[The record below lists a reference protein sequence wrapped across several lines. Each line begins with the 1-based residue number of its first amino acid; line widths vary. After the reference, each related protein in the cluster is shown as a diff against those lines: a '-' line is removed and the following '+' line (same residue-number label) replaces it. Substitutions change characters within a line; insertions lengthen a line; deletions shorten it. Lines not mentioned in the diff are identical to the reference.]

1 MKNLIF
7 VYFSCLIICSNG
19 IELPKI
25 PKLTDLINPFQ
36 QFKLRDILSSI
47 TELDTPDVSA
57 DFAGI
62 SYPKHE
68 YTDRLS
74 SISDINRSKRD
85 LLFQGDIH
93 LSFEHLSNIVREQL
107 DHPRRKRTA
116 FRNDMYPKTIW
127 LPYVPFELHSSLSEK
142 SRSSLIAA
150 MTFWEKNTC
159 VTFKK
164 RTDEEVYLLMSG
176 EEEGCWSTV
185 GRDEAQKAQILNI
198 GTGCEMFGI
207 TSHELAHALGLF
219 HEQSRYDRNNYVQ
232 IIKSRI
238 AQKNFYDFAVVGMKN
253 MDTYGQKYDIGS
265 VMHYRPTEFS
275 LDGGNTIVAKDIN
288 MQNTMGQF
296 RGPSFLDV
304 AKINRHYDCSKNCKN
319 KIKCVNGGY
328 QHPRNCNVC
337 VCPPGYGGKDC
348 TGIEASNPAKCS
360 GILTAGETQRKFTIN
375 MKPKNNVN
383 GVRKCNYHI
392 QAPVGKRIVV
402 IVDSVIGNCVQGCY
416 EEGVELKM
424 YDDKTVTGARFC
436 CKLQKPQT
444 LISQGNSVPV
454 MLVAGKAQAFVQLRY
469 SFVDHPQNRSPKDG
483 NATAS
488 GVNPLILEKY
498 LDDSIDSE
506 AIRRE
511 FLIQA
516 DGVNQED
523 FEELVRREFMDENSV
538 AV

>member
-1 MKNLIF
+1 MRLIF
-7 VYFSCLIICSNG
+7 LTLFINAYAIDLA
-19 IELPKI
+19 KI
-25 PKLTDLINPFQ
+25 PKLSDLINPFQ

-47 TELDTPDVSA
+47 TELETPDVAA
-57 DFAGI
+57 DSAGI

-116 FRNDMYPKTIW
+116 FRNEQYPQTIW
-127 LPYVPFELHSSLSEK
+127 KPYVPFELHSSLSAK
-142 SRSSLIAA
+142 SRSSLVAA

-176 EEEGCWSTV
+176 AEEGCWSTV

-232 IIKSRI
+232 IVKSRI
-238 AQKNFYDFAVVGMKN
+238 EQKNFYDFAVVGIKN

-275 LDGGNTIVAKDIN
+275 IDGGNTIIAKDIN

-304 AKINRHYDCSKNCKN
+304 AKINRHYDCAANCKN
-319 KIKCVNGGY
+319 KMKCVNGGY

-348 TGIEASNPAKCS
+348 TGIEASNPAKCN
-360 GILTAGETQRKFTIN
+360 GILVAGETQRKFTIN
-375 MKPKNNVN
+375 MKPKNVVN

-392 QAPVGKRIVV
+392 QAPPGKRIVV

-444 LISQGNSVPV
+444 LISQGSTVPI
-454 MLVAGKAQAFVQLRY
+454 MMVAGKAQTFVQLRY
-469 SFVDHPQNRSPKDG
+469 STVDHPQNRSPKDG
-483 NATAS
+483 NATS
-488 GVNPLILEKY
+488 VSVNPLLLEKY
-498 LDDSIDSE
+498 LDDTIDSE

-511 FLIQA
+511 FLIQS
-516 DGVNQED
+516 DNVDRED
-523 FEELVRREFMDENSV
+523 FETLVRREFIDENSIEI
-538 AV
+538 

>member
-1 MKNLIF
+1 MRVFLLSLSFFIGS
-7 VYFSCLIICSNG
+7 YG
-19 IELPKI
+19 IEIPTKL

-36 QFKLRDILSSI
+36 QFKLRDILGSI
-47 TELDTPDVSA
+47 TALDTPDVAS
-57 DFAGI
+57 DSAGI
-62 SYPKHE
+62 SYPKHQ

-107 DHPRRKRTA
+107 DHPRKKRTA
-116 FRNDMYPKTIW
+116 FRNEMYPKTIW
-127 LPYVPFELHSSLSEK
+127 KPYVPFELHTSLSAK

-150 MTFWEKNTC
+150 MIFWEKNTC
-159 VTFKK
+159 VNFRK
-164 RTDEEVYLLMSG
+164 RTNEEVYLLMSG
-176 EEEGCWSTV
+176 DEEGCWSTV

-198 GTGCEMFGI
+198 GVGCEMFGI

-232 IIKSRI
+232 IVKSRI

-275 LDGGNTIVAKDIN
+275 IDGGNTIIAKDVN

-304 AKINRHYDCSKNCKN
+304 AKINRHYDCAANCKN
-319 KIKCVNGGY
+319 RIKCVNGGY

-337 VCPPGYGGKDC
+337 VCPPGYGGRDC
-348 TGIEASNPAKCS
+348 TGIEASNPAKCN
-360 GILTAGETQRKFTIN
+360 GILYAGETQRKFTIN
-375 MKPKNNVN
+375 IKPKYAVN

-392 QAPVGKRIVV
+392 QAPPGKRIVV

-436 CKLQKPQT
+436 CRLDKPQT
-444 LISQGNSVPV
+444 LISQGNTVPV

-469 SFVDHPQNRSPKDG
+469 ATVDHPQNRSPKEG
-483 NATAS
+483 NATSS
-488 GVNPLILEKY
+488 GLNPLLLEKY
-498 LDDSIDSE
+498 LDETIDSE

-511 FLIQA
+511 FLIQS
-516 DGVNQED
+516 DNVDQED
-523 FEELVRREFMDENSV
+523 FETLVRREFVDENSIET
-538 AV
+538 

>member
-1 MKNLIF
+1 MHFIF
-7 VYFSCLIICSNG
+7 LSLTLFIGSYGV
-19 IELPKI
+19 ELPKI

-36 QFKLRDILSSI
+36 QFKLRDILGAI
-47 TELDTPDVSA
+47 TALETPDIGS
-57 DFAGI
+57 DSPGI

-68 YTDRLS
+68 YTDRVS

-116 FRNDMYPKTIW
+116 FRNAQYPSTIW
-127 LPYVPFELHSSLSEK
+127 LPYVPYELHTSLSAK

-150 MTFWEKNTC
+150 IAFWEKNTC
-159 VTFKK
+159 VNFKK
-164 RTDEEVYLLMSG
+164 RTNEEVYLLMSA

-198 GTGCEMFGI
+198 GEGCEMFGI

-238 AQKNFYDFAVVGMKN
+238 AQKNFYDFAIVGMRN
-253 MDTYGQKYDIGS
+253 METYGQKYDIGS

-275 LDGGNTIVAKDIN
+275 IDGGNTIIAKDIN

-304 AKINRHYDCSKNCKN
+304 AKINRHYNCETNCKY

-348 TGIEASNPAKCS
+348 TGIEASNPAKCN
-360 GILTAGETQRKFTIN
+360 GILVAGETQRKFTIN
-375 MKPKNNVN
+375 IKPKYLVN

-392 QAPVGKRIVV
+392 TAPPGKRIVV

-444 LISQGNSVPV
+444 LVSQGNTVPV
-454 MLVAGKAQAFVQLRY
+454 MVVAGKAQAFVQLRY
-469 SFVDHPQNRSPKDG
+469 ATVDHPQNRSPKDG
-483 NATAS
+483 NATSS
-488 GVNPLILEKY
+488 GVNPLFLEKY

-506 AIRRE
+506 AIRKE
-511 FLIQA
+511 FLIQS
-516 DGVNQED
+516 DNIGQED
-523 FEELVRREFMDENSV
+523 FETLVRREFVDENSV
-538 AV
+538 EI